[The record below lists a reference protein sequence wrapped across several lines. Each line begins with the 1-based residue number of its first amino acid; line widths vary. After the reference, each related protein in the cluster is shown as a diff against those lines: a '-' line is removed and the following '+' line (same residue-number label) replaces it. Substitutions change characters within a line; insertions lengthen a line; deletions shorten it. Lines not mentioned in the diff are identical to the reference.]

1 MSACRL
7 LASCAPY
14 GFVEVTAAR
23 SPRPSGFIGLL
34 VCHFFLIYP
43 CLLFFSSFA
52 SSSCTSVPPS
62 VVSKCMLEKCLF
74 ACCKTCFDKYQL
86 QVNDTVYEH
95 WRFFL
100 PFSFHEGGR
109 TNETSSF
116 FFIFFPLHIHRMA
129 PFSSYK
135 GLFQAPCTHCALL
148 KAFTTNVTA
157 TSTSCWS
164 VSLNMGH
171 AQNFCASPS
180 RDNSQLLAHRYCRRA
195 GITSCFNLSA
205 KQQSNT
211 MFLFF
216 FYWYFSATEIPELDL
231 VRLECPLCTTV
242 LSFRSGFVCR
252 KSIDLLKHHCWENC
266 ICLTISR
273 GSYEFKSIEILVGL
287 YRALQST
294 GASSDSAY
302 MDSSQLCRIVLV
314 SLKDLYGCLVKTV
327 RCGRRT
333 SSLCPAALCNQGW
346 NNDVCL
352 GSALCAVFRNS
363 RAWRKLQVHR
373 FLTSE

>member
-116 FFIFFPLHIHRMA
+116 FLIFFPYIYIAWLHSLPIKDCFKLH
-129 PFSSYK
+129 
-135 GLFQAPCTHCALL
+135 ALIVPYL
-148 KAFTTNVTA
+148 
-157 TSTSCWS
+157 
-164 VSLNMGH
+164 
-171 AQNFCASPS
+171 
-180 RDNSQLLAHRYCRRA
+180 RLLRQMW
-195 GITSCFNLSA
+195 
-205 KQQSNT
+205 QQ
-211 MFLFF
+211 
-216 FYWYFSATEIPELDL
+216 P
-231 VRLECPLCTTV
+231 VPV
-242 LSFRSGFVCR
+242 
-252 KSIDLLKHHCWENC
+252 
-266 ICLTISR
+266 
-273 GSYEFKSIEILVGL
+273 VGL
-287 YRALQST
+287 
-294 GASSDSAY
+294 
-302 MDSSQLCRIVLV
+302 
-314 SLKDLYGCLVKTV
+314 
-327 RCGRRT
+327 
-333 SSLCPAALCNQGW
+333 CP
-346 NNDVCL
+346 
-352 GSALCAVFRNS
+352 
-363 RAWRKLQVHR
+363 
-373 FLTSE
+373 